1 MLGKNIKALRL
12 SKGLS
17 QQALAE
23 QLHVVRQTVSKW
35 ESGLSVPDADLLIRL
50 SQLLGVTP
58 GELLGQELEPS
69 AESAE
74 QLAKRLAELGELL
87 ATRTRRL
94 RRTMRALAAL
104 LLVASLL
111 LLLWAA
117 PSLLAPLSGAPSLPE
132 GAIGGADGPTDI
144 LVWSRPTAAGTAAA
158 IIGAI
163 AAAAGAV
170 LLLVKSRRS

>member
-69 AESAE
+69 AETAE
-74 QLAKRLAELGELL
+74 QLAKRLADKCIKSGKSVRLEPMNPYERKVIHSALQSNPKVTTRSEGVEPNRRVVIELK
-87 ATRTRRL
+87 R
-94 RRTMRALAAL
+94 
-104 LLVASLL
+104 
-111 LLLWAA
+111 
-117 PSLLAPLSGAPSLPE
+117 
-132 GAIGGADGPTDI
+132 
-144 LVWSRPTAAGTAAA
+144 
-158 IIGAI
+158 
-163 AAAAGAV
+163 
-170 LLLVKSRRS
+170 